1 MSQDNRQILNDLE
14 RKTLV
19 IAEEMYNPACDKYIP
34 LTDRIAAAEAF
45 AILVQPILSKEE
57 AE

>member
-1 MSQDNRQILNDLE
+1 MSQDNRQIQNDLE

-19 IAEEMYNPACDKYIP
+19 VAEEMYRLTCSVYTP

-45 AILVQPILSKEE
+45 AILVQPIL
-57 AE
+57 

>member
-1 MSQDNRQILNDLE
+1 M
-14 RKTLV
+14 TLV
-19 IAEEMYNPACDKYIP
+19 VAEEMYRLACSVYTP

-57 AE
+57 AD

>member
-1 MSQDNRQILNDLE
+1 MSKDDLV

-19 IAEEMYNPACDKYIP
+19 VAEEMYKLACDKYTP
-34 LTDRIAAAEAF
+34 LTNRIAAAEAF

>member
-1 MSQDNRQILNDLE
+1 MPQDNRQIQNDLE
-14 RKTLV
+14 RRALV
-19 IAEEMYNPACDKYIP
+19 IAEERYSIACDKYTP